1 MKIVVVF
8 VACLIRDRKKC
19 VVLIKKQKFITFSE
33 NLEGQDYF
41 ILKIISNRW
50 SIKKLA
56 LLWLTFKEQTVPL
69 RPGHHTVQFVWTQP
83 NPLITLIDEVHFPDS
98 NPLQITVLFAHT
110 SAIQIIHQA
119 SDCFKIYL
127 TGKISISL
135 QDPTSES
142 ALQLQKTNY
151 CHCWANCYW
160 I

>member
-19 VVLIKKQKFITFSE
+19 VVLIKKKEVYYILREPWGPGLFYFKYFSI
-33 NLEGQDYF
+33 YIF
-41 ILKIISNRW
+41 SNRW

-135 QDPTSES
+135 QDPTS
-142 ALQLQKTNY
+142 
-151 CHCWANCYW
+151 
-160 I
+160 